1 MNALQAV
8 SKALQR
14 KLSAFQKDPMNEN
27 EEMLHG
33 AALLAIDVG
42 IIMNSPA
49 LMTEAQQVIRW
60 IEQWT
65 LDQEMAYAVEMEE
78 SHAAWKQRQE
88 PTGEAWRFADAIV
101 GREYNDPMWIRLVDA
116 YREAFPTFIV
126 RNFVF
131 ARLDPAQMSFRLR
144 QLLTKV
150 FEEKKLGRIPT
161 ETEMRDFLP
170 EAKARLQVQTLTY
183 LERSL
188 PGYDFQGH
196 AILKQ
201 AGS

>member
-1 MNALQAV
+1 MNTVQAV

-14 KLSAFQKDPMNEN
+14 KLAAFQKDPMNEN

-42 IIMNSPA
+42 MIMNSPA
-49 LMTEAQQVIRW
+49 LMAEAQQVISW

-65 LDQEMAYAVEMEE
+65 LEQENAYAVEMEE
-78 SHAAWKQRQE
+78 SHAAWKKSRE
-88 PTGEAWRFADAIV
+88 PLGEAWRLAKSIV
-101 GREYNDPMWIRLVDA
+101 GREYNDPRWIRLVDA

-144 QLLTKV
+144 ELLTKV

-161 ETEMRDFLP
+161 EAEIRDFLP

-188 PGYDFQGH
+188 PGYAFQGH

>member
-8 SKALQR
+8 STALQR
-14 KLSAFQKDPMNEN
+14 KLAAFQRDPLNED
-27 EEMLHG
+27 EDMLHG

-49 LMTEAQQVIRW
+49 LITEAQQVISW

-65 LDQEMAYAVEMEE
+65 VDQEKACAVEMEE
-78 SHAAWKQRQE
+78 SHAEWRKSRE
-88 PTGEAWRFADAIV
+88 PLHEAWRLAKSIV
-101 GREYNDPMWIRLVDA
+101 GREYNDPRWIRLVDA
-116 YREAFPTFIV
+116 YREQFPTFIV

-131 ARLDPAQMSFRLR
+131 ARLDPVQMSFRLR
-144 QLLTKV
+144 ELLTKV
-150 FEEKKLGRIPT
+150 FEEKKLRRTPT
-161 ETEMRDFLP
+161 ETEMRGCLP

-188 PGYDFQGH
+188 PGYAFQGH

-201 AGS
+201 TEN